1 MVDATMV
8 VATISNIGISLLV
21 KKKEKATRISGCVST
36 KIIRKEISTNMTC
49 EMRSTNVYSAF
60 DARNTPEDTVDWL
73 AIEQTARD
81 AVQPMKLA
89 VLK

>member
-8 VATISNIGISLLV
+8 VATISNIGISLLGIKG
-21 KKKEKATRISGCVST
+21 KKPLASVGCVST
-36 KIIRKEISTNMTC
+36 KIIRREISTNMTC

>member
-1 MVDATMV
+1 M
-8 VATISNIGISLLV
+8 I
-21 KKKEKATRISGCVST
+21 
-36 KIIRKEISTNMTC
+36 C

-73 AIEQTARD
+73 AIAQTTRD
-81 AVQPMKLA
+81 AVHAIKLA